1 MNEIGQE
8 YCENVC
14 SLPPALEEEKRAT
27 MDSHSW
33 SDDGK
38 LPMTM
43 Q

>member
-1 MNEIGQE
+1 METGKNIARMYAADRLLWRKG
-8 YCENVC
+8 N
-14 SLPPALEEEKRAT
+14 ALTK
-27 MDSHSW
+27 DSHSW